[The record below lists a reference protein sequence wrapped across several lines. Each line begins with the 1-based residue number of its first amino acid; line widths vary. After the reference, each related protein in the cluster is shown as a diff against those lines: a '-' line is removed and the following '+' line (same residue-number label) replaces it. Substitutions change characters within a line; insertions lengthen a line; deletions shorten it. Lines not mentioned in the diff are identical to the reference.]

1 MNPFTFLLSFDFSPF
16 LSLDSQHFSL
26 GVLLHVFSEN
36 VVELNEVLEELFT
49 VSPRTIELEAKVH
62 QLEDLVSEYV
72 RAEDCRIFSVALAH
86 LVVSCTG
93 GHALHNL
100 QHTRE
105 ELQG

>member
-1 MNPFTFLLSFDFSPF
+1 M
-16 LSLDSQHFSL
+16 
-26 GVLLHVFSEN
+26 FSEN
-36 VVELNEVLEELFT
+36 VVELNEVLQKLFT
-49 VSPRTIELEAKVH
+49 VSTRTIDLEAKMD

-72 RAEDCRIFSVALAH
+72 RAEDCRIFPIALAH

-93 GHALHNL
+93 GHAFNNL

>member
-1 MNPFTFLLSFDFSPF
+1 MI
-16 LSLDSQHFSL
+16 
-26 GVLLHVFSEN
+26 SEN
-36 VVELNEVLEELFT
+36 VVELNEVSEELFT
-49 VSPRTIELEAKVH
+49 VSPWAIDLEAKVH

-72 RAEDCRIFSVALAH
+72 RAENCRIFSVALAH
-86 LVVSCTG
+86 FVVSCAG